1 MHIFRKSSLLTLLL
15 TILVAF
21 PALSTEAGPVTGLPL
36 PRFVIL
42 KSQETNLRK
51 GPDIKYPIVW
61 VYKQKGYPMEVIAE
75 FENWR
80 KLRDSDGAEGWVHEN
95 LITGTRNVR
104 IIANNYVSQNMFYPV
119 RDNEVILFH
128 NPDESSYPKA
138 RLQFGAIG
146 KLKKCQ
152 VQWCQVKFE
161 NTIGWVH
168 KSNLWG
174 VYQNEVLE

>member
-1 MHIFRKSSLLTLLL
+1 MRIFKTNSLIALLL
-15 TILVAF
+15 LVLSLPAF
-21 PALSTEAGPVTGLPL
+21 AGDTGPVTGLPM

-61 VYKQKGYPMEVIAE
+61 VYKQKGYPMEVVAE

-104 IIANNYVSQNMFYPV
+104 ITGNNYISSNMPYSI
-119 RDNEVILFH
+119 RDNELILFH

-152 VQWCQVKFE
+152 VHWCQAKFE

-174 VYQNEVLE
+174 VYPNEAME